1 MNFAKDYETDDSE
14 RAELRGVQDQE
25 MLHVARKLSMCCST
39 DKHTKLPIPASVKV
53 DVSDVDQNVA
63 SMGRLLRAK
72 LDLHLL
78 NAKKWLGTIN
88 GDSSLLEAPLLSKC
102 YLHLGE
108 SGSGK
113 TTAGA
118 RVVPIATQSG
128 LGGSGARLGSEW
140 SEGRLSA

>member
-63 SMGRLLRAK
+63 SMGRLLRAR

-78 NAKKWLGTIN
+78 NAKKWSERDDQWGQLLVR
-88 GDSSLLEAPLLSKC
+88 SSTLVQVLPPSWRIWQWQNYSWCEGRS
-102 YLHLGE
+102 HRNTE
-108 SGSGK
+108 W
-113 TTAGA
+113 TW
-118 RVVPIATQSG
+118 RV
-128 LGGSGARLGSEW
+128 W
-140 SEGRLSA
+140 SETWV